1 MNELMDLKK
10 WCELQIK
17 LLERIIEKNG
27 WLTRFRRRWYMAEIC
42 GIQKVINKIN
52 REIDRLQKDQ

>member
-1 MNELMDLKK
+1 MEELMDLKK

-17 LLERIIEKNG
+17 LLEKIIERNR
-27 WLTRFRRRWYMAEIC
+27 WFTRFRRRWFMAEIC